1 MGVTAGIVAAV
12 AAAAS
17 AGVGIYEATR
27 TPKMPEA
34 PEDTSALQA
43 QAAATAQA
51 TALARRRGMASTIM
65 TSPMGAPAQP
75 TVGRATLGA

>member
-27 TPKMPEA
+27 TPKMPA
-34 PEDTSALQA
+34 TPADTSAEQA
-43 QAAATAQA
+43 QASATAQA
-51 TALARRRGMASTIM
+51 EALTRRRGMVGTIM
-65 TSPMGAPAQP
+65 TSPMGATAQP